1 MHLAVCHGDVM
12 KRRRFLKFLLAL
24 FGTTSLVSLVYPL
37 LRFLAPP
44 ERTEKTK
51 SLVLAK
57 REIPLGEAK
66 NIVFNNIPAI
76 VLNRPGKGFIALSR
90 VCTHLGCVVDYD
102 EENKRLLCP
111 CHAGIYDLEG
121 KVVSGP
127 PPKPLTKLPLRGE
140 GENIVIG

>member
-1 MHLAVCHGDVM
+1 M

-24 FGTTSLVSLVYPL
+24 FGTTTLVSLVYPL

-66 NIVFNNIPAI
+66 NIVLNNIPAI
-76 VLNRPGKGFIALSR
+76 ILNRPGKGFIALSR
-90 VCTHLGCVVDYD
+90 VCTHLGCVVEYD

-127 PPKPLTKLPLRGE
+127 PPKPLLKLPLRAE